1 MLELEKRYTL
11 FGQEGKV
18 RLLGWRN
25 FARMGR
31 FDDAI
36 ALGQATG
43 AAPDL
48 SQVRREHAK
57 VGVGLSFEQKVGEN
71 LGLFTRLNWS
81 DDKTETYAFTE
92 VGRNVS
98 FGGLLKGTSWGRPN
112 DVLGAAFSLNM
123 LGPDH
128 RAYLAA
134 GGSGAFLGDGALN
147 YGHERILEVFYSFQ
161 PVKGITLSPDF
172 QLIQNPGYNRDRGPA
187 KFFGIRAHAEF

>member
-1 MLELEKRYTL
+1 
-11 FGQEGKV
+11 
-18 RLLGWRN
+18 
-25 FARMGR
+25 MGR
-31 FDDAI
+31 VDDAI
-36 ALGQATG
+36 ALGQATAG
-43 AAPDL
+43 QPDL
-48 SQVRREHAK
+48 SLVRREHAK

-92 VGRNVS
+92 AGRNVS
-98 FGGLLKGTSWGRPN
+98 FGGLLKGASWGRPD

-134 GGSGAFLGDGALN
+134 GGNGAFLGDSALN

-161 PVKGITLSPDF
+161 PVKGIMLSPDF

-187 KFFGIRAHAEF
+187 KFFGLRVHAEF